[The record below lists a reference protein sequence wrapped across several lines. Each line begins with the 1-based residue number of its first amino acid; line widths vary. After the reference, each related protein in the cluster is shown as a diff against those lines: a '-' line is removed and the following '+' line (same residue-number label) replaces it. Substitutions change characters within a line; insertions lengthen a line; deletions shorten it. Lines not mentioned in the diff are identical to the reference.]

1 MNSIVALRCQYIILQ
16 HKGDLE
22 MEQFQAFIAATP
34 LLALLILCIT
44 YAIGDTI
51 GTLTKAWVPSV
62 FVVAILFLFGYWTFF
77 PKDIVTLG
85 GLGAP
90 LGGTLAIMM
99 CITHMGTAIS
109 LEELKK
115 QWKIIVICLVGLVG
129 MIASCLIICPIFIDF
144 NYIIAGLPPLTGGIV
159 AATMMQSAAQELG
172 LERAA
177 IIAICMYV
185 CQGFAGYP
193 LTALMLKKE
202 GRNLLK
208 DYRGGAVKK
217 VAGVG
222 AIDEVNGKLVTE
234 TKKKKKLIP
243 EIPNKYYSTALSLS
257 TILIVAFAS
266 SLISTWTKS
275 FMGVYA
281 INQAVIALVLGIV
294 ATELGFLRVN
304 VLKENGCF
312 NFLMFVLMIYVFSGL
327 NNATPSLLL
336 EIIGPMALIIVVGVV
351 GMSICAFIAG
361 KILKVSPFMAIAT
374 SLTALYGFP
383 PNYVLTDEASKALA
397 ENDEEKAYLMDNML
411 PQMIVGGFVTVTI
424 TSVIIASVFIPML
437 HA

>member
-1 MNSIVALRCQYIILQ
+1 
-16 HKGDLE
+16 
-22 MEQFQAFIAATP
+22 MEQLQAFITATP
-34 LLALLILCIT
+34 LFALLILCIT
-44 YAIGDTI
+44 YAIGDTV

-62 FVVAILFLFGYWTFF
+62 FVVALLFLLGYWTFF
-77 PKDIVTLG
+77 PKDIVTIG

-90 LGGTLAIMM
+90 LGGTIAIMF
-99 CITHMGTAIS
+99 CITHMGTSIS
-109 LEELKK
+109 LDELKR
-115 QWKIIVICLVGLVG
+115 QWKIIVICLAGLAG
-129 MIASCLIICPIFIDF
+129 MIAACMLICPIFVDF
-144 NYIIAGLPPLTGGIV
+144 SYIIAGLPPLTGGIV
-159 AATMMQSAAQELG
+159 AATMMQEAALNAG

-177 IIAICMYV
+177 VLAICMYV

-193 LTALMLKKE
+193 LTAVMLKKE

-208 DYRGGAVKK
+208 DFRSGKAKK
-217 VAGVG
+217 VAKVSE
-222 AIDEVNGKLVTE
+222 IDEVNGKLVTE
-234 TKKKKKLIP
+234 SKKRKKLIP
-243 EIPNKYYSTALSLS
+243 EIPNKYYSTALSLA

-266 SLISTWTKS
+266 SLLSTWTKS

-281 INQAVIALVLGIV
+281 INQAVLALILGII
-294 ATELGFLRVN
+294 ATELGFLRPN

-327 NNATPSLLL
+327 NNATPQLLM
-336 EIIGPMALIIVVGVV
+336 EIIGPMVFIIVVGVV
-351 GMSICAFIAG
+351 GMCICATIAG
-361 KILKVSPFMAIAT
+361 KILKVSPFMSIAT

-397 ENDEEKAYLMDNML
+397 ENDAEKEFLMDSML

-424 TSVIIASVFIPML
+424 TSVVIASIFIPLL